1 MDRKEFLALTGMSL
15 GAFVL
20 ATCGIGCKKEEE
32 ESATKDFTLDL
43 NAASN
48 AALKNNGGSVVNDGV
63 IVARTNAGA
72 FIAVASACTHQGT
85 TVNYEAANNRFRC
98 PNHGAVFN
106 ESGGV
111 VSGPASRA
119 LTQYKT
125 ELNGSNLR
133 IFTA

>member
-20 ATCGIGCKKEEE
+20 ATCGIGCKKDDE
-32 ESATKDFTLDL
+32 ESASKNFTLDL
-43 NAASN
+43 NASAN

-63 IVARTNAGA
+63 IIARTKTGN

-85 TVNYEAANNRFRC
+85 TINYEAANNRFRC

-125 ELNGSNLR
+125 ELNGNSLR
-133 IFTA
+133 VFS